1 MPRAQNARAPLTAN
15 KENNVRKQISVIAAS
30 VGAALIA
37 LPVAWA
43 ADKAADKP
51 AAAPAM
57 AMGSMF
63 MNTADIK
70 WGDAPPSMPKGA
82 KMAVLSG
89 DPGKPGAFVARLQV
103 PASYKIPAHWHTTDE
118 DLTVISGSFFFGE
131 GDKMD
136 MKAAHEIK
144 AGGFHHLPGK
154 THHYA
159 YSKGPAVVQINA
171 MGPFDI
177 VYIDPKDDPSK
188 MADTKA
194 AAPAKDD
201 MKKDAKKK

>member
-1 MPRAQNARAPLTAN
+1 
-15 KENNVRKQISVIAAS
+15 VRKQISVIAAS
-30 VGAALIA
+30 VAALIA

-43 ADKAADKP
+43 ADKP

-57 AMGSMF
+57 ATASMF
-63 MNTADIK
+63 MNANEIK
-70 WGDAPPSMPKGA
+70 WGNAPPSLPKGA

-89 DPGKPGAFVARLQV
+89 DPGKPGPFVARLQV
-103 PASYKIPAHWHTTDE
+103 PASYKIPPHWHTTDE
-118 DLTVISGSFFFGE
+118 DLTVISGSFFFAE
-131 GDKMD
+131 GDKME
-136 MKAAHEIK
+136 MKGAHEMK

-177 VYIDPKDDPSK
+177 VYVDPKDDPSK
-188 MADTKA
+188 MADAKA
-194 AAPAKDD
+194 APMKDD

>member
-1 MPRAQNARAPLTAN
+1 MPRAQNARAPSTPN

-37 LPVAWA
+37 LPAAWA

-51 AAAPAM
+51 AAAPM

-63 MNTADIK
+63 MNASDIK

-89 DPGKPGAFVARLQV
+89 DPGKPGPFVARLQV
-103 PASYKIPAHWHTTDE
+103 PASYKIAPHWHSTDE
-118 DLTVISGSFFFGE
+118 DLTVISGSFFFAE
-131 GDKMD
+131 GDKMET
-136 MKAAHEIK
+136 KGAHEMK
-144 AGGFHHLPGK
+144 AGGFHHLPAK

-159 YSKGPAVVQINA
+159 FSKGPAVVQINA
-171 MGPFDI
+171 NGPFDI

-188 MADTKA
+188 AADAKA
-194 AAPAKDD
+194 AAPAKD
-201 MKKDAKKK
+201 AKKK